1 MTTQDRGLA
10 ALGLDGVPAL
20 QPLTYPG
27 LPVTVPSLLTG
38 AELLPL
44 RARPAARGARAAIGG
59 WLVETGTGHRPH
71 PSLDDVLD
79 GLGQPPVA
87 GRLPVIAVGS
97 NASPGQLAHK
107 LARLGLPAAVPMVPV
122 RLRGIG
128 VGHSAHIG
136 RAGYVAAA
144 PYTDPEARGTLVV
157 SWLDPAQLAAVDAT
171 ELPNYRRVALPGG
184 AYGMTLPTGERL
196 DAAHVYV
203 SVRGLLADPATGLP
217 RPGGG
222 DQAVLLDA
230 LLDASPRL
238 RELLGPD
245 AATWVRRAA
254 GDPELRARGTLLFAA
269 EGWVLPWTE
278 LHVPPG

>member
-20 QPLTYPG
+20 QPLSYPG

-44 RARPAARGARAAIGG
+44 RATPGG
-59 WLVETGTGHRPH
+59 LGRWTADPGT
-71 PSLDDVLD
+71 SLDEALAL
-79 GLGQPPVA
+79 LGQSPL
-87 GRLPVIAVGS
+87 RRRTPVIAVGS
-97 NASPGQLAHK
+97 NASPGQIAHK
-107 LARLGLPAAVPMVPV
+107 LARHGIPAAVPMVPV
-122 RLRGIG
+122 RVRGIG
-128 VGHSAHIG
+128 IGCSAHIG

-144 PYTDPEARGTLVV
+144 PYPAPAAEATLVV
-157 SWLDPAQLAAVDAT
+157 SWLDAAQLAAVDGT
-171 ELPNYRRVALPGG
+171 ELPNYRRALLPGE
-184 AYGMTLPTGERL
+184 AYGMTLPSGEPL
-196 DAAHVYV
+196 GEASLYV
-203 SVRGLLADPATGLP
+203 SVRGVLADPATRLP

-222 DQAVLLDA
+222 DQAALLDA

-254 GDPELRARGTLLFAA
+254 GDPGLRARGTRLFAE
-269 EGWVLPWTE
+269 EGWVLPWTD
-278 LHVPPG
+278 L

>member
-1 MTTQDRGLA
+1 MTAQDHGLA

-44 RARPAARGARAAIGG
+44 RARRGGLGAWTVGG
-59 WLVETGTGHRPH
+59 GRRPHRP
-71 PSLDDVLD
+71 LDEVLA
-79 GLGQPPVA
+79 GLGRTPVA

-97 NASPGQLAHK
+97 NASPGQLSHK
-107 LARLGLPAAVPMVPV
+107 LTRLGIPGAVPMVPV

-128 VGHSAHIG
+128 IGCSAHIG

-144 PYTDPEARGTLVV
+144 PYGAPEARAALVV
-157 SWLDPAQLAAVDAT
+157 SWLDGAQLAAVDAT
-171 ELPNYRRVALPGG
+171 ELPNYRRVRLPGD
-184 AYGMTLPTGERL
+184 AYGMTLPSGERL
-196 DAAHVYV
+196 GEAYVYV
-203 SVRGLLADPATGLP
+203 SARGLLADPVTGAP

-254 GDPELRARGTLLFAA
+254 ADPELRARGTLLFAE

-278 LHVPPG
+278 LPVPPG

>member
-38 AELLPL
+38 AELLEL
-44 RARPAARGARAAIGG
+44 RPGPGG
-59 WLVETGTGHRPH
+59 GPGQWTVEGTGEGPR
-71 PSLDDVLD
+71 PSLDDVLAA
-79 GLGQPPVA
+79 LGQTPVA
-87 GRLPVIAVGS
+87 GRRPVIAVGS
-97 NASPGQLAHK
+97 NASPGQLSHK
-107 LARLGLPAAVPMVPV
+107 LTRRGIPGAVPMVPV
-122 RLRGIG
+122 RLRGLA
-128 VGHSAHIG
+128 VGCSAHIG

-144 PYTDPEARGTLVV
+144 PYGARTARTTLVV
-157 SWLDPAQLAAVDAT
+157 SWLDAAQLSAVDAT
-171 ELPNYRRVALPGG
+171 ELPNYRRVLLPGD
-184 AYGMTLPTGERL
+184 AYGMTLPSGERL
-196 DAAHVYV
+196 DGAYVYV
-203 SVRGLLADPATGLP
+203 SVRGVLADPVTGLP

-222 DQAVLLDA
+222 DQAALLDA

-245 AATWVRRAA
+245 AASWVRRAA
-254 GDPELRARGTLLFAA
+254 ADPELRARGTLLFAE

-278 LHVPPG
+278 LPAA

>member
-27 LPVTVPSLLTG
+27 LPVTAPSLLTG

-44 RARPAARGARAAIGG
+44 HARTGGLGAWTVGG
-59 WLVETGTGHRPH
+59 ITAGGP
-71 PSLDDVLD
+71 LDAVL
-79 GLGQPPVA
+79 GRLGQPPVA
-87 GRLPVIAVGS
+87 GRRPVIAVGS
-97 NASPGQLAHK
+97 NASPGQLAYK
-107 LARLGLPAAVPMVPV
+107 LTRLGLPCAVPMVPV
-122 RLRGIG
+122 RLSGIG
-128 VGHSAHIG
+128 VGCSAHIG

-144 PYTDPEARGTLVV
+144 PYPAPATRATLVV
-157 SWLDPAQLAAVDAT
+157 SWLDATQLAAVDAT
-171 ELPNYRRVALPGG
+171 ELPNYRRALLPGD
-184 AYGMTLPTGERL
+184 AYGMTLPSGERL
-196 DAAHVYV
+196 FGAYVYV
-203 SVRGLLADPATGLP
+203 SARGVLADPLTGLP

-222 DQAVLLDA
+222 DQAALLDV

-245 AATWVRRAA
+245 AASWVRRAA
-254 GDPELRARGTLLFAA
+254 ADAELRARGTLLFAE

-278 LHVPPG
+278 LPLPPG

>member
-1 MTTQDRGLA
+1 MTAQDRGLA

-44 RARPAARGARAAIGG
+44 LAGRGGLGAWTVDG
-59 WLVETGTGHRPH
+59 GHRPH
-71 PSLDDVLD
+71 LALDDVLD

-107 LARLGLPAAVPMVPV
+107 LARLGVPGAVPMVPV

-144 PYTDPEARGTLVV
+144 PYTAPEAHGTLVV

-184 AYGMTLPTGERL
+184 AYGMVLPTGERL
-196 DAAHVYV
+196 DAAQVYV

-222 DQAVLLDA
+222 DQAALLDR

-254 GDPELRARGTLLFAA
+254 GDPELRARGTLLFAE

-278 LHVPPG
+278 LNAPPC

>member
-27 LPVTVPSLLTG
+27 LPVTAPSLLTG

-44 RARPAARGARAAIGG
+44 RALPGGLGGLGGLGG
-59 WLVETGTGHRPH
+59 WTVDGTGRR
-71 PSLDDVLD
+71 LDDVVAA
-79 GLGQPPVA
+79 LGQTPVA
-87 GRLPVIAVGS
+87 GRVPVMAVGS
-97 NASPGQLAHK
+97 NASPGQLSHK
-107 LARLGLPAAVPMVPV
+107 LARLGVPGAVPMVPV
-122 RLRGIG
+122 KLRGIG
-128 VGHSAHIG
+128 VGCSAHIG

-144 PYTDPEARGTLVV
+144 PYGSPEARATLVV
-157 SWLDPAQLAAVDAT
+157 SWLDAAQLSAVDAT
-171 ELPNYRRVALPGG
+171 ELPNYRRVLLPGDS
-184 AYGMTLPTGERL
+184 YGMTLPSGERL
-196 DAAHVYV
+196 DGAYVYV
-203 SVRGLLADPATGLP
+203 SARGLLADPVTGLP

-222 DQAVLLDA
+222 DQAALLDA
-230 LLDASPRL
+230 LLDASPPL

-254 GDPELRARGTLLFAA
+254 ADPELRARGTLLFAE

-278 LHVPPG
+278 LPPPPHR